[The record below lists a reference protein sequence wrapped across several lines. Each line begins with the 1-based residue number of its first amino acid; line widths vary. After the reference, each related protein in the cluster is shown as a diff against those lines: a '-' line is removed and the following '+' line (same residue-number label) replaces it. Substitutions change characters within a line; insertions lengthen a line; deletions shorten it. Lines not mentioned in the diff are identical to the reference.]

1 MSRVFESS
9 SNFWRHQGGLEDVEG
24 EHPEL
29 LLIAAV
35 AGEFAALAV
44 EDHGVDAV
52 PRLDQVQAFVDFAL
66 QVAVA

>member
-1 MSRVFESS
+1 
-9 SNFWRHQGGLEDVEG
+9 LEDVEG

-52 PRLDQVQAFVDFAL
+52 PRLDQVRVFVDFAL